1 MPVRGRLAS
10 MWAGGRFGDNSMSKK
25 YTVMIFDAA
34 KLGRAKSISI
44 STKPLWIAAGALIL
58 LLAVSFLSSYLAFS
72 YYRAS
77 HSLMAGYKDDSEL
90 RVQLDNYAKQLD
102 DMNKKIAGLDELEYK
117 VRDLVSYQNGDRVVK
132 QVAVG
137 GKEVDI
143 LRDYFAASDRK
154 EQEFFDNLNET
165 LLVMSVELD
174 KREMSLTELVDFLE
188 EQRLIMLS
196 TPTIWPVRGWISSQ
210 FGFRTSPFTGRRV
223 FHEGLDIAAQYGLD
237 VHATAKGIV
246 VFAGEKS
253 GYGNVVT
260 IDHGYGYMTR
270 YGHNSR
276 LTVKVGDKINKGD
289 VVAKV
294 GSTGRSTGPHCH
306 YEVLV
311 NGIPVN
317 PLKFII
323 DEKSI

>member
-1 MPVRGRLAS
+1 MA
-10 MWAGGRFGDNSMSKK
+10 KK
-25 YTVMIFDAA
+25 YTIMIFDSG
-34 KLGRAKSISI
+34 KFGKAKSLSVT
-44 STKPLWIAAGALIL
+44 TKPLWIAGFAVAFLIAL
-58 LLAVSFLSSYLAFS
+58 SFVSSYLAFS
-72 YYRAS
+72 YYRTS
-77 HSLMAGYKDDSEL
+77 HSVMASYQESGDLKS
-90 RVQLDNYAKQLD
+90 QLDVYSKQLD
-102 DMNKKIAGLDELEYK
+102 DLNKKVASLDELEYK
-117 VRDLVSYQNGDRVVK
+117 VRDLVSYQNGDKVVK

-143 LRDYFAASDRK
+143 LRDYFAASDRR

-196 TPTIWPVRGWISSQ
+196 TPTIWPVRGWVSSQ

-223 FHEGLDIAAQYGLD
+223 FHEGLDIAAPYGLD
-237 VHATAKGIV
+237 VKATAKGIV
-246 VFAGEKS
+246 VFSGEKS

-276 LTVKVGDKINKGD
+276 LTVKVGDKVEKGD
-289 VVAKV
+289 AVAKV
-294 GSTGRSTGPHCH
+294 GSTGRSTGPHSH

-317 PLKFII
+317 PTKFII
-323 DEKSI
+323 DEKNF